1 MPIYEYVCNDC
12 EHKFELLQSISAD
25 PAENCPTCK
34 GNNVQKL
41 ISNSSFVLKGTG
53 WYVTDYK
60 DKKKSDSSTSS
71 TKEAKPESKKSPEK
85 ATVTA

>member
-12 EHKFELLQSISAD
+12 EHKFELLQSIGAEAAED
-25 PAENCPTCK
+25 CPACEGK
-34 GNNVQKL
+34 NVQKL

-60 DKKKSDSSTSS
+60 DKKKNDSKSSST
-71 TKEAKPESKKSPEK
+71 TEAKPESKKSPEK
-85 ATVTA
+85 ATVPA